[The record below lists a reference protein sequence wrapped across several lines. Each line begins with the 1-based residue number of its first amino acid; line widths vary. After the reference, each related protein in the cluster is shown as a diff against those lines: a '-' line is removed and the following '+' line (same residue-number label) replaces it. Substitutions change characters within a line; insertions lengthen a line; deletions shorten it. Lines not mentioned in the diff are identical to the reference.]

1 MFCDGLYRILSKDEN
16 KVIVKLS
23 NKKHPIFEAHFPQ
36 KPILPGFVHFEIIED
51 TFNLKITTVKKTK
64 FTKMVNPDE
73 VLTYERNN
81 NKFKIFS
88 NNEEVASINL

>member
-16 KVIVKLS
+16 KVMVKLS

-51 TFNLKITTVKKTK
+51 AFNLKITTVKKTK

-88 NNEEVASINL
+88 DNEEVASINL